1 MGAWPAWEAAAS
13 PVSRL
18 SAERWRGGGAFGP
31 VLAGGGQMRRCVLCE
46 RDAVLDHLRFALV
59 LLTLS
64 VLTGGIM
71 VAAFSLG

>member
-1 MGAWPAWEAAAS
+1 
-13 PVSRL
+13 
-18 SAERWRGGGAFGP
+18 
-31 VLAGGGQMRRCVLCE
+31 MRRCVLCE
-46 RDAVLDHLRFALV
+46 REAVLDHLRFALV